1 MNPKTGQWLKGDL
14 DTLTHTFGGLLFD
27 QMDDL
32 LHILR
37 ILSNILVGFLLFFFR
52 QFGRASTSFM
62 IIESCKTTTFPSI
75 EPMID
80 RQTLYIKNVHKFLGS
95 PAVKTEE
102 NTMSTL
108 SDTML
113 LTLFVASAE

>member
-1 MNPKTGQWLKGDL
+1 M
-14 DTLTHTFGGLLFD
+14 FD

-37 ILSNILVGFLLFFFR
+37 ILSKILVGFLLFFFR

-62 IIESCKTTTFPSI
+62 IRESCKTTTCLSI
-75 EPMID
+75 EPMRD
-80 RQTLYIKNVHKFLGS
+80 RQTLSIKNVPKFLGS

-102 NTMSTL
+102 KTMSTL
-108 SDTML
+108 SDTMM